1 MNIQHFS
8 PQQQRFFAR
17 IAYWVPM
24 LFERCKVG
32 TAEMRVG
39 KRRLADGRL
48 VEVCITCRTLE
59 GGEQTGYRYRDHPAA
74 RQPE

>member
-8 PQQQRFFAR
+8 PQQQRFLAR
-17 IAYWVPM
+17 VVYWVPR

-39 KRRLADGRL
+39 KRRLPDGRL

-59 GGEQTGYRYRDHPAA
+59 GGDQTGYHYGDHAGD
-74 RQPE
+74 